1 MAVLKSATDV
11 VIEIV
16 IALHLKQ
23 WCPGEQQ
30 LDPHTH
36 KHARIKFNEIHLN
49 YTCQLSVMTDALSA
63 YILSPLFLS
72 STWVATFSY

>member
-1 MAVLKSATDV
+1 MASEASQVCHGPVLKSANSDATDV
-11 VIEIV
+11 MIKIV

-36 KHARIKFNEIHLN
+36 TQTHTH
-49 YTCQLSVMTDALSA
+49 VHV
-63 YILSPLFLS
+63 S
-72 STWVATFSY
+72 SLMEFI